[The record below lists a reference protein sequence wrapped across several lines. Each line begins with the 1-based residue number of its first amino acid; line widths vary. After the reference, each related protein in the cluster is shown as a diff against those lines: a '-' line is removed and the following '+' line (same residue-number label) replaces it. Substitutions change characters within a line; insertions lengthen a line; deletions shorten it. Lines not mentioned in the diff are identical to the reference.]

1 MAPTA
6 KYDIHPE
13 IGPLPNLPPGRIQK
27 ADKHHSPMSQPPNNY
42 DPKFG
47 LLPDMPPPRRGTV
60 RPVPAATSPGMG
72 EVAAGMSGL
81 QLSTD
86 QSFTSMD
93 SSVPYSSHA
102 THCYN
107 GNGQYHSL
115 GEGEGQFS
123 DVSDRRSSQ
132 SCTTASGTMYSS
144 SSTEQ
149 SGREYHDGHDRR
161 SVLALEAKMEEMDA
175 ALQKRSMEVVQLR
188 KANEQLSRQLR
199 ETTDK
204 YEELQKEHAQMREKL
219 RQKSL
224 SDQQQ
229 MLDSFQHAR
238 KDHGSSSD
246 QLEESARVLKEKQQ
260 LIDHLEKEN
269 KTLKSYVEQY
279 QRDNQRLQLSLSS
292 TSSSRPHHLPI
303 SSKPPHPVFP
313 PYSPYT
319 PTPNHGVVSDTPA
332 APGITPLK
340 SMRVGDHLSQHNIH
354 IQQSRLSPHRQSPL
368 FSPAKEAASKR
379 HSSSSGDTPVG
390 ENCLQ
395 SSNSSINSMHS
406 NASKGSTGITLQQT
420 GSERATMV

>member
-1 MAPTA
+1 M
-6 KYDIHPE
+6 HPE
-13 IGPLPNLPPGRIQK
+13 HGPLPNLPLSRAQK
-27 ADKHHSPMSQPPNNY
+27 ADKHHSPVSHPPNTM
-42 DPKFG
+42 DPKYG
-47 LLPDMPPPRRGTV
+47 LLPGTPPPRHGTV
-60 RPVPAATSPGMG
+60 RPVTEATSPGVG

-81 QLSTD
+81 QLNTD
-86 QSFTSMD
+86 RSFSSMD
-93 SSVPYSSHA
+93 SSAPYSSHI
-102 THCYN
+102 TQCYN

-115 GEGEGQFS
+115 GDGEGQFS
-123 DVSDRRSSQ
+123 DVSDHRSSR

-149 SGREYHDGHDRR
+149 SGREYRDGPDMR
-161 SVLALEAKMEEMDA
+161 VVALEAKLEEMDC
-175 ALQKRSMEVVQLR
+175 ALQDRNKEVTQLR
-188 KANEQLSRQLR
+188 KQNELLSRQLR

-204 YEELQKEHAQMREKL
+204 CEELQKEHAQMSDKL

-229 MLDSFQHAR
+229 MMDSFQHAR
-238 KDHGSSSD
+238 KMHGNSSGVLD
-246 QLEESARVLKEKQQ
+246 ENARLLKELKEKQQ
-260 LIDHLEKEN
+260 QIASLEEEN
-269 KTLKSYVEQY
+269 KNLKGYVEQY

-303 SSKPPHPVFP
+303 SSKTPHHMPP

-319 PTPNHGVVSDTPA
+319 PTPNHGPLCDTPA
-332 APGITPLK
+332 APGITPLR
-340 SMRVGDHLSQHNIH
+340 STRIGDHLSQHNIH

-368 FSPAKEAASKR
+368 FSPGKEAASKR

-406 NASKGSTGITLQQT
+406 SGSKGSTGITLQQT

>member
-1 MAPTA
+1 MTPTS
-6 KYDIHPE
+6 KYEIHPE
-13 IGPLPNLPPGRIQK
+13 HGALPNLPLGRVQK
-27 ADKHHSPMSQPPNNY
+27 AEKHHSPVSHPPNSV
-42 DPKFG
+42 DPKYG
-47 LLPDMPPPRRGTV
+47 LLPGTPPPRHGTV
-60 RPVPAATSPGMG
+60 RPVTEATSPGVG
-72 EVAAGMSGL
+72 EVAAGMGGL
-81 QLSTD
+81 QLNAD
-86 QSFTSMD
+86 RSFSSMD
-93 SSVPYSSHA
+93 SSAPYPSHV
-102 THCYN
+102 TQCYN

-115 GEGEGQFS
+115 GDGEGQFS
-123 DVSDRRSSQ
+123 DISDRR

-149 SGREYHDGHDRR
+149 SGREYRDGHDMR
-161 SVLALEAKMEEMDA
+161 VLDLEAKLEEVDRA
-175 ALQKRSMEVVQLR
+175 FQNRNQEVTQLR
-188 KANEQLSRQLR
+188 KHNERLSRELR

-204 YEELQKEHAQMREKL
+204 YEELQKEHAQMSEKL

-238 KDHGSSSD
+238 KVHGSRSGL
-246 QLEESARVLKEKQQ
+246 LEDNARILKELKEKQQ
-260 LIDHLEKEN
+260 RIDSLEEEN
-269 KTLKSYVEQY
+269 KALKGFVEQY

-292 TSSSRPHHLPI
+292 ASSSRPHHLPI
-303 SSKPPHPVFP
+303 SSKTPHHVLP

-319 PTPNHGVVSDTPA
+319 PTPNHGTLSDTPV
-332 APGITPLK
+332 APGITPLR
-340 SMRVGDHLSQHNIH
+340 STRVGDHLSQHNIH

-368 FSPAKEAASKR
+368 FSPGKEAGKR

-406 NASKGSTGITLQQT
+406 NASKGSAGITLQQT